1 MKRAQVLAY
10 VAFGVVCLVW
20 GTTYLAIRIAV
31 ETVPPL
37 LLTGI
42 RYTVAGLI
50 MLTITLLRGERLP
63 RDRRT
68 LGELAL
74 IGALMVGGG
83 NLAVVWAEQYV
94 PSGMAALLVATAP
107 FWAAI
112 LEAVRKNGEHIGPRR
127 GAGMLV
133 GFIGVA
139 LLVTPSGAGHHFAPG
154 FLAGALVI
162 QLGSLCWQYGM
173 VRGKH
178 FLHGVS
184 MMPSATLQMLIG
196 GVLVTIVGLAIGEGS
211 RLTFTSRSLGGLAYL
226 TIFGSVIAYT
236 SFVYAL
242 GHMRATSLSL
252 YAYVN
257 PAVAVVLGAAILNEQ
272 LTLLSIVAMV
282 VILAGVAIVQMAKG
296 ADAPAERAPGAGREA
311 QTLLRSGR

>member
-1 MKRAQVLAY
+1 MKREQVLAY
-10 VAFGVVCLVW
+10 VAFGIVCLVW
-20 GTTYLAIRIAV
+20 GTTYLAIRVAI

-50 MLTITLLRGERLP
+50 MLAITLLRGERLP

-68 LGELAL
+68 LMELVL

-112 LEAVRKNGEHIGPRR
+112 LEAVRKNGEHIGLRR
-127 GAGMLV
+127 GIGMFV
-133 GFIGVA
+133 GFIGVT
-139 LLVTPSGAGHHFAPG
+139 LLVTPEGAGHHFAPG
-154 FLAGALVI
+154 FIAGALVI
-162 QLGSLCWQYGM
+162 QLGSICWQYGM
-173 VRGKH
+173 VRGKYH
-178 FLHGVS
+178 LRGIS
-184 MMPSATLQMLIG
+184 MLPSATLQMLSG

-211 RLTFTSRSLGGLAYL
+211 HLAFTPRTFSGLAYL
-226 TIFGSVIAYT
+226 TIFGSVIAY
-236 SFVYAL
+236 SANVYAL
-242 GHMRATSLSL
+242 QHMRATSLSL

-257 PAVAVVLGAAILNEQ
+257 PAVAVVLGAVILNEQ
-272 LTLLSIVAMV
+272 LTWLSVVAMI
-282 VILAGVAIVQMAKG
+282 VILGGVAIVQMSRS
-296 ADAPAERAPGAGREA
+296 ADEAPGAGREA
-311 QTLLRSGR
+311 QGTARQSS